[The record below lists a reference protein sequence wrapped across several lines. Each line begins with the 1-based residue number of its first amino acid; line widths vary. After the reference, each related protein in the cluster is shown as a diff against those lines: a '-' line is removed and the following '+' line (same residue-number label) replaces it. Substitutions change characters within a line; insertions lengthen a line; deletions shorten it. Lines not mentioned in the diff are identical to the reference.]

1 MIKVQILRFNPDK
14 DSNPHIETYKLDKKE
29 KMKVLDALNDI
40 NQNYD
45 AQISYRCSCRAGQC
59 GSCALKVNG
68 ETFLACKAEVEDGD
82 VIEPLDFDVIKDL
95 VADRT
100 PIDSRVKELNLFI
113 EDCNVYTCPA
123 VIDPAELENSKK
135 LRSCI
140 ECLSCLSACPVVQE
154 TKEFAGPYFMR
165 YLSKFALDP
174 RDCADRA
181 QTGFEEGLYCCTS
194 CGKCVEVCPKE
205 INTFGGAIEKLR
217 EISCQEGI
225 GPLPPHKTVKK
236 LIEKT
241 GRSVEPLGEGRMGD
255 GLIKFVSSREGA
267 VISGKN
273 CKSSSEDREN
283 SQDISKDEKVNPSE
297 ENKSKEDEKTN
308 PEENKSKE
316 GKKPKI
322 AFFTGCMIDYRLP
335 EVGLALIDV
344 LKKQGIDVITPTD
357 QVCCGSPMIR
367 TGQTEIV
374 EDLIKKNE
382 EVFKDYNIILTV
394 CAGCGATLK
403 NDYPHYGVN
412 LNVVE
417 ISEFLADKLNTED
430 MKPLNMKV
438 TYHDPCHLARGQG
451 IRETPREIM
460 GKIKGL
466 EFVEMEQPDRC
477 CGSGG
482 GVRAGKPELA
492 AKMGKR
498 KVKMIKDTAAD
509 AVITICPFC
518 EYHIRDSLEKEG
530 LNVDVLNILK
540 LLQMAYE

>member
-1 MIKVQILRFNPDK
+1 MIKVQVLRFDPKKDDK
-14 DSNPHIETYKLDKKE
+14 PHFETYKIDKKE

-40 NQNYD
+40 NEKYG

-59 GSCALKVNG
+59 GSCALKVNR
-68 ETFLACKAEVEDGD
+68 ETVLACKAEIEEGD
-82 VIEPLDFDVIKDL
+82 VIEPLDFDVLKDL
-95 VADRT
+95 VVDRA
-100 PIDSRVKELNLFI
+100 PIDSRVKDLNLFI

-123 VIDPAELENSKK
+123 VIDPEELENSKK

-140 ECLSCLSACPVVQE
+140 ECLSCLSACPAIQE
-154 TKEFAGPYFMR
+154 TEEFAGPYFMR

-181 QTGFEEGLYCCTS
+181 QTGFDEGLYCCTS

-217 EISCQEGI
+217 EIACQEGI
-225 GPLPPHKTVKK
+225 GPLPPHKAVKE
-236 LIEKT
+236 LIGKT
-241 GRSVEPLGEGRMGD
+241 GRSVEPLGEGEMGD
-255 GLIKFVSSREGA
+255 GLIKFISSRKEQITAG
-267 VISGKN
+267 
-273 CKSSSEDREN
+273 
-283 SQDISKDEKVNPSE
+283 KDEFSSDQETGK
-297 ENKSKEDEKTN
+297 DEM
-308 PEENKSKE
+308 E
-316 GKKPKI
+316 GKSAENKPKI

-335 EVGLALIDV
+335 DVGLALIDV
-344 LKKQGIDVITPTD
+344 LKKQGIDVIIPTD

-367 TGQTEIV
+367 TGQTDIV
-374 EDLIKKNE
+374 EDLVKKNE
-382 EVFKDYNIILTV
+382 EVFKDYDIILTV

-403 NDYPHYGVN
+403 NDYPLYGVN

-417 ISEFLADKLNTED
+417 ISQFLADKLNTED

-438 TYHDPCHLARGQG
+438 TYHDPCHLVRGQG
-451 IRETPREIM
+451 IREEPREIL

-492 AKMGKR
+492 AKMGEK
-498 KVKMIKDTAAD
+498 KVDMIKDTEAE

-518 EYHIRDSLEKEG
+518 EYHIRDSLKKEG
-530 LNVDVLNILK
+530 SNVDVLNILK
-540 LLQMAYE
+540 LLQMAYG